1 MTRILETS
9 PPSTEALDSSGAI
22 FGRSADG
29 MLVALVGEHAFA
41 MVPARDGRHY
51 LASGWR
57 IRRPM
62 SEWIRLDFYGHSGEI
77 AGESAFRA
85 KVLEQVQHQ
94 REKLALDRRED
105 RRSAGGRLRKGDVG
119 HGHSFATASSAFP
132 KPLSEYLSVVSLPR
146 TEAISSSSSGCSP

>member
-1 MTRILETS
+1 MSQILEAS
-9 PPSTEALDSSGAI
+9 AASEAPDASGAT

-62 SEWIRLDFYGHSGEI
+62 SEWIRPDFYGHSGEI
-77 AGESAFRA
+77 ADEPAFRA
-85 KVLEQVQHQ
+85 KVLEQAQHQ

-105 RRSAGGRLRKGDVG
+105 R
-119 HGHSFATASSAFP
+119 
-132 KPLSEYLSVVSLPR
+132 
-146 TEAISSSSSGCSP
+146 SPAHTPW

>member
-1 MTRILETS
+1 MLETS
-9 PPSTEALDSSGAI
+9 PPSTEVPDLSGAI

-62 SEWIRLDFYGHSGEI
+62 SEWIRVDFYGHSGEI
-77 AGESAFRA
+77 ADEPGFRA
-85 KVLEQVQHQ
+85 KVLEQAQHQ

-105 RRSAGGRLRKGDVG
+105 R
-119 HGHSFATASSAFP
+119 
-132 KPLSEYLSVVSLPR
+132 
-146 TEAISSSSSGCSP
+146 SPAHTPW